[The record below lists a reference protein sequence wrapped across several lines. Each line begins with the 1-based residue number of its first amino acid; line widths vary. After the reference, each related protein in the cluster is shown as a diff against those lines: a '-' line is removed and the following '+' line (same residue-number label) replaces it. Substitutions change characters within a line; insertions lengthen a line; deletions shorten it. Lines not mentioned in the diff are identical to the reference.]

1 MSSHARSTRIVLVGD
16 EGDGDTLRSICTAAS
31 FPHSVL
37 VHVRRVDELFSL
49 SSLETV
55 DVLLLALPQSGDGS
69 LELLR
74 RVGELYPDTPIVVLV
89 DACSELL
96 RHLLLRMGAWQVVER
111 RHLTSDRLVH
121 TFREVSAGKRSHLE
135 ETQQQSLD
143 QVLRLLQQSVPLED
157 ASRAGEQRL
166 RPLSEVMPYKFLALT
181 KSYSNII
188 ELAMSQAGWGT
199 RRFSGR
205 SVSQQLRCL
214 ASDLGSLNASVWDVL
229 DVHARALEGRAEETG
244 RPETRQLLVELLTNL
259 SAFYR
264 HARYSF
270 A

>member
-16 EGDGDTLRSICTAAS
+16 EGDGDTLRSICTAVS

-37 VHVRRVDELFSL
+37 VHVRRVDELSSL
-49 SSLETV
+49 SSVETV

-69 LELLR
+69 SALLQ
-74 RVGELYPDTPIVVLV
+74 RVSELYPGIPIVVLV

-111 RHLTSDRLVH
+111 CHLTPDRLAH
-121 TFREVSAGKRSHLE
+121 ALREVSDGTKSDIE
-135 ETQQQSLD
+135 ERQKQSLD
-143 QVLRLLQQSVPLED
+143 EVLRLLQQPIPLED
-157 ASRAGEQRL
+157 ASRAGERSL
-166 RPLSEVMPYKFLALT
+166 RPLSEVMPYKFLELT

-188 ELAMSQAGWGT
+188 ELAMGHAGLGT

-205 SVSQQLRCL
+205 SVSQQLRSL

-229 DVHARALEGRAEETG
+229 DVHARALEGGGEVAV